1 MGERLHLTADGNWL
15 ELRRAPADPAPH
27 PALFLDRDGVL
38 IEDRG
43 YVGRVAAVRLLEG
56 AGALLETVA
65 ARGWRAV
72 VVTNQSGIARGYYGW
87 EDFARVQAEID
98 RQLGPPAARID
109 AVLACP
115 FYPEHPWRKPAP
127 GMLLAAAALLPIA
140 IERSWI
146 LGDREKDIEAGR
158 AARLAGG
165 MLLAP
170 AGEPVAGAAPIH
182 GFRRQ
187 TVRSLAEAARLVAE
201 IR

>member
-1 MGERLHLTADGNWL
+1 MAEQLHLTADGNWL
-15 ELRRAPADPAPH
+15 ELRRAPADPTPQ

-43 YVGRVAAVRLLEG
+43 YVGRAAAVQLLEG

-65 ARGWRAV
+65 ACGWRAV
-72 VVTNQSGIARGYYGW
+72 VVTNQSGIGRGYYGW
-87 EDFARVQAEID
+87 EDFAQVQAEID
-98 RQLGPPAARID
+98 RRLGRSAAFID
-109 AVLACP
+109 AVVACP

-127 GMLLAAAALLPIA
+127 GMLLAAAARLPIA
-140 IERSWI
+140 LERSWI

-165 MLLAP
+165 MLLSP
-170 AGEPVAGAAPIH
+170 ADEPVPPPAPMR
-182 GFRRQ
+182 GFRRRL
-187 TVRSLAEAARLVAE
+187 VRSLAEVARLVAE